1 MTPTCTSHVVVP
13 LVLARLIYLV
23 IIIRLFSL
31 LNLWKWFPR
40 ETSTSSGGTQT
51 TLWSFNLHMC
61 FMILAWTVFA
71 TEGVLAYATW
81 ERSSFICGQPTRHSR
96 VKVIHASLNF
106 ICAVMT
112 AMGLLAIFQNHAV
125 KEIPPLYSAHSWLGI
140 ITASLTFI
148 AALAGTV
155 FFLLAKKL
163 GISKDVRARVAPW
176 HRLVGLLAY
185 FLGLATCSLGIQ
197 EKQGFITC
205 ASGRAYCLSKTLLTI
220 LVILVYALGACVAY
234 VLSTQSDRVTAGQL
248 ERERE
253 IDIFE
258 DASEGLLPT

>member
-1 MTPTCTSHVVVP
+1 MTPTCPSRVVVP

-23 IIIRLFSL
+23 IIILLFSL

-40 ETSTSSGGTQT
+40 ETASAPSGAKS
-51 TLWSFNLHMC
+51 TLWSFNLHMG

-234 VLSTQSDRVTAGQL
+234 VLSTQSDRGTAGQL
-248 ERERE
+248 ERE

-258 DASEGLLPT
+258 DASEGLLP

>member
-1 MTPTCTSHVVVP
+1 MVEDMTPPCTSHVV
-13 LVLARLIYLV
+13 LVLPRLVYVV
-23 IIIRLFSL
+23 ILILLFSL

-40 ETSTSSGGTQT
+40 ETASAPSGGAKS
-51 TLWSFNLHMC
+51 TLWSFNLHMG

-205 ASGRAYCLSKTLLTI
+205 ASGAYCLSKTLLTI

-234 VLSTQSDRVTAGQL
+234 VLSKEDRVTAGQL
-248 ERERE
+248 ERE

-258 DASEGLLPT
+258 DASEGLLP